1 MKVLMF
7 GWEFPPH
14 ISGGLGTACFGITTG
29 LLKHDVE
36 VLFVVPRLYGNEDH
50 QNYRL
55 INANEV
61 LTKITEKQARKSWE
75 KLNYIQI
82 NSDIKPYVSPEEYA
96 VTNEK
101 LIEKEDLKE
110 DEVIEIL
117 RSEFKGDYGKD
128 LMKEVARYAI
138 VASHISKN
146 NSHDLIHAHDWLTFP
161 AGIAAKE
168 VSGKPLIAHVHA
180 TEFDRSGENI
190 NEAVFGI
197 EKKGMEAADH
207 IIAVSAFTRNIIIN
221 KYGIS
226 PEKVSVVYN
235 AVMPK
240 DCTGNKIPAKR
251 KGEQLVTFM
260 GRITYQKGPEYFVEA
275 ARKLIK
281 KHPKIRFIMA
291 GSGDMLNAIIAKVA
305 ELKLSSRFYFTGF
318 MKGEE
323 VDKIYAMTDV
333 YVMPSVSEPFGIAP
347 LEAMRSNVPVVI
359 SKQSGVSEVVKHAI
373 KVDFWDTDALADA
386 ISALLKHKPLS
397 KTFSE
402 KGKDEVDLI
411 KWENTGADIKNIY
424 TEQLVASA
432 KSEI

>member
-1 MKVLMF
+1 MNVLMF

-29 LLKHDVE
+29 LLKHDVD
-36 VLFVVPRLYGNEDH
+36 VVFVVPRLFGDEDH
-50 QNYRL
+50 HKYRL

-96 VTNEK
+96 VTNEQS
-101 LIEKEDLKE
+101 LEKEEIQE
-110 DEVIEIL
+110 DEVFSIL
-117 RSEFKGDYGKD
+117 RSEFKGQYGKD
-128 LMKEVARYAI
+128 LMNEVARYAV
-138 VASHISKN
+138 VASQISEN
-146 NSHDLIHAHDWLTFP
+146 NEHDLIHVHDWLTFP
-161 AGIAAKE
+161 SGIAAKE
-168 VSGKPLIAHVHA
+168 ISKKPLIAHVHA

-190 NEAVFGI
+190 NEAVFEI

-207 IIAVSAFTRNIIIN
+207 IIAVSALTKQVIVD
-221 KYGIS
+221 KYDIA
-226 PEKVSVVYN
+226 PQKISVVYN
-235 AVMPK
+235 AVMPLNNVSK
-240 DCTGNKIPAKR
+240 KLPAKR
-251 KGEQLVTFM
+251 KGEQIVTFM
-260 GRITYQKGPEYFVEA
+260 GRITYQKGPEYFIEA
-275 ARKLIK
+275 AGKLIK
-281 KHPKIRFIMA
+281 KHPKARFIVA
-291 GSGDMLNAIIAKVA
+291 GSGDMLNTIIAKVA
-305 ELKLSSRFYFTGF
+305 EMKMSSRFYFTGF

-386 ISALLKHKPLS
+386 ISGILKHKPLA
-397 KTFSE
+397 KIFSE

-424 TEQLVASA
+424 LKQLGQLNTI
-432 KSEI
+432 KE